1 MTSSD
6 MQANSDEDFWRRT
19 LIERRPPLTWKGICA
34 CAIASAG
41 GIGLGLTKPAGGWEL
56 LALGLFVAGGIQTLR
71 GLARKI
77 WLALG
82 GTDQPFKAYIER
94 RLDD

>member
-1 MTSSD
+1 

-34 CAIASAG
+34 CAIASAA
-41 GIGLGLTKPAGGWEL
+41 GIGLGLTKPTGAWEL
-56 LALGLFVAGGIQTLR
+56 LAIGLSITGAIQTLR
-71 GLARKI
+71 GLGRKI

-82 GTDQPFKAYIER
+82 GTDQPIKTYLER
-94 RLDD
+94 RLGD